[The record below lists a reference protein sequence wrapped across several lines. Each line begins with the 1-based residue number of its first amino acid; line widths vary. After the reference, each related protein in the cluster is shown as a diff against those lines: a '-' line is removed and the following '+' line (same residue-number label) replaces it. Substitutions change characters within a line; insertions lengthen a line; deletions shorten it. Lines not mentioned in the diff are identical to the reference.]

1 MAINFP
7 DSPSVNDTVTQGDL
21 TWIWDGTVWK
31 LTVATAL
38 APAGSDHQVQF
49 NDNSSFGAD
58 ANFTYDGSTVN
69 IKTPL
74 NVGVDDTGHDVVFY
88 GATTANGYAWWDE
101 STDSFI
107 VGPAG
112 HLSFGETSPSW
123 PVEFA
128 TDDDL
133 TSFTGTGKGGVCITN
148 SQYDSGDFTSL
159 DFGYT
164 GSDNPIGRIALKVT
178 GSGSELHFG
187 TSNSYASGVTN
198 GSVIITTAGY
208 LQLGDGTDS
217 SLDANI
223 NWPLRFN
230 FNGYTGGIGG
240 GPIDHGMWIGH
251 NSSSRAIIFT
261 PNETERVRIS
271 GASGYLY
278 VGTTGGDDFPST
290 DGFLSV
296 KAGNRVA
303 AAFYRESTASTNDLI
318 YGLSN
323 YSATGTKHFQ
333 VENDGDV
340 DNTNNSYG
348 SLSDERLKENIVNP
362 RDYYEDLRKLEVKNF
377 NMCKAVKVE
386 YDENDAGEIDESSKK
401 VSLVDTDPDT
411 RKKMLGLIA
420 QPTETVM
427 PGLVKTDEEGYKHIR
442 YSVLVPMLLQMCQKL
457 ADKVEALESA

>member
-58 ANFTYDGSTVN
+58 ANFTYDG
-69 IKTPL
+69 
-74 NVGVDDTGHDVVFY
+74 DAVVISS
-88 GATTANGYAWWDE
+88 N
-101 STDSFI
+101 
-107 VGPAG
+107 
-112 HLSFGETSPSW
+112 HLSYGESSPTW

-148 SQYDSGDFTSL
+148 SQYDDGDFTSL

-164 GSDNPIGRIALKVT
+164 GSDNPVGRIALKVT

-187 TSNSYASGVTN
+187 TSNNYSNGVTN
-198 GSVIITTAGY
+198 GSVVITSAGY
-208 LQLGDGTDS
+208 LQVGDGTDS

-223 NWPLRFN
+223 DWPLRFN
-230 FNGYTGGIGG
+230 FSSYTGGIGG
-240 GPIDHGMWIGH
+240 GGSGDGMWIGH

-261 PNETERVRIS
+261 PDETERVRIS
-271 GASGYLY
+271 GASGYFY
-278 VGTTGGDDFPST
+278 VGTTGGDDFPGT

-296 KAGNRVA
+296 KAGNRVG
-303 AAFYRESTASTNDLI
+303 AAFYRESTTSTHDLI

-362 RDYYEDLRKLEVKNF
+362 RDYYEDLRRLEVKNF
-377 NMCKAVKVE
+377 NLCKAVKVD
-386 YDENDAGEIDESSKK
+386 YDTDENGEIDYSTKT
-401 VSLVDTDPDT
+401 VSLVDTHADS

-420 QPTETVM
+420 QPTEAVM